1 MCQSNLKPALD
12 AFKVFQLFWSQKT
25 TNLNPDLVVINSL
38 RAFPFLE
45 VEVLLISL
53 KLEVPHLATAAGL
66 TVGIDPLLKNMFGDH
81 QDSSLH
87 DYKYRNLINT
97 SIQ

>member
-1 MCQSNLKPALD
+1 MPAVD
-12 AFKVFQLFWSQKT
+12 AFKAFQLFWPPKI

-45 VEVLLISL
+45 VEVLLINL

-66 TVGIDPLLKNMFGDH
+66 IVGINSLLKNMFGDH
-81 QDSSLH
+81 QNSSLH
-87 DYKYRNLINT
+87 DYKYVNLINT
-97 SIQ
+97 SI